1 MRYAESTKTKNQTRS
16 AAAARKKEIIDMSE
30 EFYPEHEIH
39 TDPVE
44 NQQTEQQTW
53 QAAQQQTAQQTWQ
66 AAPQQPSSPAPEAK
80 KKGGKAA
87 KVVALLL
94 ACALVGGGSGFGAA
108 ALMQKQSAPASNS
121 VSSAS
126 SDASVMLEGQRQTA
140 ALQVASIDTSK
151 VLTPSEVYA
160 QNVNSTVGITTSITT
175 NYFGYQTT
183 GAAAGSGFIL
193 TADGYILTN
202 YHVVESSDSIK
213 VTTYDGT
220 SYDAQLI
227 GYDESND
234 IAVLKIDATDLTP
247 VVLGDSD
254 TLNVGDSVVAI
265 GNPLGEL
272 TFSLTTGVVSAL
284 DRPVTFSTGSTMN
297 LIQTDCAI
305 NSGNSGGAL
314 FNLYG
319 EVIGITN
326 AKYSSSSSSSA
337 SIDNIGFAIP
347 INHVLSIVK
356 SIIEK
361 GYLSKPYVGV
371 SVSDVNQQTQLYGIP
386 AGAAVQAVSDDS
398 PAAKAGLQA
407 GDVITSVN
415 GTEITGSSDLVSL
428 VSEAAIGD
436 TLTMTVYRQGS
447 TMELTVTVGEQV
459 QSALANE
466 QTQQA
471 ASDSQ
476 GGGWNG
482 YPFGGRR

>member
-1 MRYAESTKTKNQTRS
+1 
-16 AAAARKKEIIDMSE
+16 MSE

-151 VLTPSEVYA
+151 ALTPSEVYA

-234 IAVLKIDATDLTP
+234 IAVLKIDAADLTP

-265 GNPLGEL
+265 GDPLGVTLRGTMTDGIISAINRDL
-272 TFSLTTGVVSAL
+272 TVN
-284 DRPVTFSTGSTMN
+284 DRTMN
-297 LIQTDCAI
+297 LIQTNAAL
-305 NSGNSGGAL
+305 NSGNSGGPL
-314 FNLYG
+314 INCYG
-319 EVIGITN
+319 QVIGINTMKIG
-326 AKYSSSSSSSA
+326 AFTDSA
-337 SIDNIGFAIP
+337 GVEGLGFAIP
-347 INHVLSIVK
+347 SSTVKEVAEQLISQGYVSGRPTLGLEGESLS
-356 SIIEK
+356 SFDQ
-361 GYLSKPYVGV
+361 YYYRL
-371 SVSDVNQQTQLYGIP
+371 P
-386 AGAAVQAVSDDS
+386 AGLYITNVDRSSDA
-398 PAAKAGLQA
+398 AAKGIEE
-407 GDVITSVN
+407 GDILLSVN
-415 GTEITGSSDLVSL
+415 GTNVTTMDALNGAVYNLDV
-428 VSEAAIGD
+428 GD
-436 TLTMTVYRQGS
+436 TVEVVIYRSGKQYRVS
-447 TMELTVTVGEQV
+447 LTVTEDKG
-459 QSALANE
+459 
-466 QTQQA
+466 
-471 ASDSQ
+471 
-476 GGGWNG
+476 
-482 YPFGGRR
+482 